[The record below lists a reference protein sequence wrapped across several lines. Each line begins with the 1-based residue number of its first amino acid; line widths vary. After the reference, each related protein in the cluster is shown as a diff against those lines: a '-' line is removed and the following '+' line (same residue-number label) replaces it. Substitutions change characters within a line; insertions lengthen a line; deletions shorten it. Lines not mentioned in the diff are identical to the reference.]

1 MIQHLVNVSSGKDS
15 TATYLRAMEL
25 GRPFCAVF
33 ADTGHEHEWT
43 YEFVDRLLGAA
54 NNGAMNMS
62 EWKPIDTAPRDV
74 WVLVWDEKSG
84 VNVSHW
90 TTGVD
95 SSSDD
100 PRQGGFTAERDT
112 RDETRVLDGPVTHWM
127 PLPAPPVST

>member
-1 MIQHLVNVSSGKDS
+1 
-15 TATYLRAMEL
+15 
-25 GRPFCAVF
+25 
-33 ADTGHEHEWT
+33 
-43 YEFVDRLLGAA
+43 
-54 NNGAMNMS
+54 MS
-62 EWKPIDTAPRDV
+62 EWQPIDTAPRDV

-100 PRQGGFTAERDT
+100 QRQGWFTAERDT
-112 RDETRVLDGPVTHWM
+112 RDETMVLDGPVTHWM